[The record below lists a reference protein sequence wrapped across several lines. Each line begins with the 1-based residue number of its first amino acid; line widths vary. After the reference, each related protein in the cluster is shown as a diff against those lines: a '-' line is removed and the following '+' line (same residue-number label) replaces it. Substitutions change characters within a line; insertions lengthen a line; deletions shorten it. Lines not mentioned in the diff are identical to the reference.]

1 MRRPRRE
8 GGVSPVFFYVL
19 GAAALVIALFW
30 ALGSVRLAASAV
42 HAEGELANVR
52 TVSTGHGKN
61 RAHTT
66 YAELRFVDAEG
77 RAHSASTKLGGIGQ
91 WHEGEH
97 VDVIYPP
104 GQPGRAQVAG
114 FQNQWATTCY
124 FGVGGLF
131 LLLVGWLRS
140 EDPQS

>member
-1 MRRPRRE
+1 MRPSRR
-8 GGVSPVFFYVL
+8 GGPVSPLMFYVL
-19 GAAALVIALFW
+19 GAVALVIALFS
-30 ALGSVRLAASAV
+30 ALGSARLAASAV

-52 TVSTGHGKN
+52 TVSSGHGKG
-61 RAHTT
+61 RSHTT

-97 VDVIYPP
+97 VDVVYPR
-104 GQPGRAQVAG
+104 GQPGRAEVGG
-114 FQNQWATTCY
+114 FQNQWATPLF
-124 FGVGGLF
+124 FGAGGLC